1 MIVKI
6 NVHNILTKKVTYLS
20 FIHGVLGTILTG
32 IKAQTTTESWVLP
45 LFVLHLKIIKVIT
58 TQSDK
63 IDIKHNCRVIFNLI

>member
-45 LFVLHLKIIKVIT
+45 LFVLHLKII
-58 TQSDK
+58 
-63 IDIKHNCRVIFNLI
+63 